1 MLPFIMGSPTI
12 KGTDNS
18 LYGEDPAQSPYST
31 GFPVEYTYI
40 PQEIR
45 WNTEIKSIS
54 KGTQEHSTFV
64 HDGKLYKTKDQ
75 PKTKQIKDKPKPPK
89 KGHRDCLNIAALCRK
104 WPYFTVPST
113 PKTPTLPRH
122 CSIECLLAQSLSTT
136 LPFPHR

>member
-1 MLPFIMGSPTI
+1 MLPCIMGSPTI

-31 GFPVEYTYI
+31 GFPVEYMYI

-75 PKTKQIKDKPKPPK
+75 PKTKQIKDKSKTIK
-89 KGHRDCLNIAALCRK
+89 K
-104 WPYFTVPST
+104 
-113 PKTPTLPRH
+113 
-122 CSIECLLAQSLSTT
+122 
-136 LPFPHR
+136 